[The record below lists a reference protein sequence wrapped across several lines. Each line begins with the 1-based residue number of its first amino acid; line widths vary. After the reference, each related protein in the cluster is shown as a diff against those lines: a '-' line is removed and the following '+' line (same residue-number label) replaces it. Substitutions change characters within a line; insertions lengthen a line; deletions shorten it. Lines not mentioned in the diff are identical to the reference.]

1 MILLKQTTTTG
12 SGLSIAQP
20 IYHNHEISK
29 KIKSL
34 LTNFVVILK
43 TPESFTNME
52 HLWNTNQASFAVNAY
67 TNKKMQRRVHAS
79 FASMRFEHI
88 TCSESPPFLRE
99 RYDQHQ

>member
-1 MILLKQTTTTG
+1 MATVLVAVASRRHDL
-12 SGLSIAQP
+12 AQANYNYWKRSVHCTAPRP

-67 TNKKMQRRVHAS
+67 KQENAETGACKLCIDA
-79 FASMRFEHI
+79 
-88 TCSESPPFLRE
+88 L
-99 RYDQHQ
+99 